1 MEFKDWLWPSGLVLD
16 AWFHALRPVWNTG
29 TPVKVVLQRLPWTQ
43 QLLLGGITVWGSR
56 LFYRIVSRFIR
67 RGRTDDP
74 RYSSMDTKPSEW
86 NTTIALGFVMET
98 VVQSLIS
105 LSWSIPLSTPLG
117 AMTTSLPSPPGSY
130 APWIHNLAIALYT
143 SGLTMEILADWQLA
157 SHQSSSSSSG
167 LQRSGVWSIVRHPNY
182 LGDALVHFSFPLLLW
197 SDGLLNPFSLLGPIT
212 NYIFLRFIGGDKENE
227 TSQAERY
234 KQTSSEKYEQLG
246 LWKAQKNSFWPGW
259 EELGNGWVWGLV
271 GAGIAGVGLEKVLK
285 GFSPMSL

>member
-1 MEFKDWLWPSGLVLD
+1 MSAAFTTLGVLHNALTPSLAVHSALSLGTYGVARTTRKMEFKDWLWPSGLVLD

-43 QLLLGGITVWGSR
+43 QLLMGG
-56 LFYRIVSRFIR
+56 
-67 RGRTDDP
+67 
-74 RYSSMDTKPSEW
+74 
-86 NTTIALGFVMET
+86 
-98 VVQSLIS
+98 
-105 LSWSIPLSTPLG
+105 IPLSTPLG
-117 AMTTSLPSPPGSY
+117 AMVTSLPSPPGAH
-130 APWIHNLAIALYT
+130 APWIHNLAIALFT

-197 SDGLLNPFSLLGPIT
+197 SDGFLNPFSLLGPIT

-234 KQTSSEKYEQLG
+234 KQTSLEKYEQLG